1 LSELTFF
8 PSRQTSTNCLSLIV
22 EFTSFLESAIG
33 MRLKQESQK
42 RNHIGLVSI
51 LSYVTSHDSNSS
63 IYFLI
68 VIRQADENLVTP
80 NINTVPVI
88 LLTVQTCKFIGQAD
102 EKTVIPNIK
111 PVPIVQT

>member
-1 LSELTFF
+1 
-8 PSRQTSTNCLSLIV
+8 
-22 EFTSFLESAIG
+22 

-88 LLTVQTCKFIGQAD
+88 PTVQTCKFISQPLLD
-102 EKTVIPNIK
+102 KRMK
-111 PVPIVQT
+111 KL